1 MKRTMWALSLAALC
15 LTVAACQQTIAG
27 QAGQAG
33 QAVQAGQA
41 TSSVPTNP
49 TVTVDTKDGARTA
62 IVVQPT
68 TTPPNAPL
76 VVMLHGG
83 FGSGKQAEAAYGWDD
98 EAAREGF
105 VVAYP
110 NGIRATWNVGNCCGH
125 A

>member
-1 MKRTMWALSLAALC
+1 MKRTMWALALAALC
-15 LTVAACQQTIAG
+15 LTVAACQQTSAG

-33 QAVQAGQA
+33 QA
-41 TSSVPTNP
+41 TSSVSPNR
-49 TVTVDTKDGARTA
+49 TVTIDTKDGARTA
-62 IVVQPT
+62 IVVHPT
-68 TTPPNAPL
+68 TAPPNAPL

-110 NGIRATWNVGNCCGH
+110 N
-125 A
+125 